1 MQREHVKLPESETEN
16 PVFKTD
22 DFRMYCFKVRVARL
36 LQHQGRGGAGLPPF
50 TS

>member
-22 DFRMYCFKVRVARL
+22 DFRMYCFKVRAEIYAAKP
-36 LQHQGRGGAGLPPF
+36 G
-50 TS
+50 